1 MSHCYPHDFADQVYR
16 FLTQVPQPHALR
28 PRPDRTTLELLISSC
43 YQASL
48 MREEERPV
56 RFRLILR
63 DPEQFPPSQG
73 PPDGLNRLAF
83 TQPQAFSEDELRRIS
98 PAANFDTSLI
108 GVTID
113 GSGTPWIWG
122 IVHSGSRWLQV
133 FRGGSQKINPLP
145 ESLIIFVTGPGRIS
159 VSVGSTLIAGLRG
172 GHVVR
177 TDQELFTASWLQHLT
192 SAHRDELWVM
202 HEEARQQATTPWAE
216 ISPDFPLILGQ
227 NLLRR
232 VISLVRNHRHGGAL
246 IIVPTSRTLE
256 LKEPNPY
263 LNIKYN
269 FRIDEGR
276 QRIHP
281 QIVRLMNEFAR
292 IAGSWPLEGK
302 TVGWNEYVAST
313 DPTLSQLDETLYE
326 MTHLVAE
333 LSLIDGAVVLNHRF
347 EVLGFGAEIYSGL
360 DNVPLIQKALDLEGT
375 IREPESP
382 KGMGT
387 RHRSAYRLCMALH
400 DAVVIV
406 VSQDG
411 HVRFVRWHDHAVTCW
426 DQVATGILDF

>member
-1 MSHCYPHDFADQVYR
+1 LPIKCAGSFPASPACTPI
-16 FLTQVPQPHALR
+16 
-28 PRPDRTTLELLISSC
+28 PDGKNLELLISTC

-56 RFRLILR
+56 RFRLIFR
-63 DPEQFPPSQG
+63 DPEQFPLNQG
-73 PPDGLNRLAF
+73 PPEGLNRLAF
-83 TQPQAFSEDELRRIS
+83 SEPQNFSEDELRRIS
-98 PAANFDTSLI
+98 PASNFDTSLI
-108 GVTID
+108 GVAMD
-113 GSGTPWIWG
+113 GNGVPRIWG

-145 ESLIIFVTGPGRIS
+145 DSLIIFVTGPGRIS

-172 GHVVR
+172 GQVVR
-177 TDQELFTASWLQHLT
+177 TDQEIFAAGWLQQLT
-192 SAHRDELWVM
+192 SAHRDELWIM
-202 HEEARQQATTPWAE
+202 HEEARRQAATEWGE
-216 ISPDFPLILGQ
+216 ISPEFPLILGQ

-232 VISLVRNHRHGGAL
+232 IISLVRNHRHGGAL
-246 IIVPTSRTLE
+246 ILVPTARTQE
-256 LKEPNPY
+256 LKEQNPY
-263 LNIKYN
+263 LNIKYT
-269 FRIDEGR
+269 FLLDEGR

-292 IAGSWPLEGK
+292 IAGSWELGGEP
-302 TVGWNEYVAST
+302 VGWDEYVAST
-313 DPTLSQLDETLYE
+313 DPTLSQMDETLYE

-333 LSLIDGAVVLNHRF
+333 LSLIDGAVLLNHRF

-360 DNVPLIQKALDLEGT
+360 DSVPIIQKALNLEGT
-375 IREPESP
+375 IREPESS

-406 VSQDG
+406 ISQDG
-411 HVRFVRWHDHAVTCW
+411 HVRFVRWHDGAVTCW

>member
-1 MSHCYPHDFADQVYR
+1 MTHCYPHDFADQVHR
-16 FLTQVPQPHALR
+16 LLFEAIPPDSLR
-28 PRPDRTTLELLISSC
+28 PLPDSRILEMLISTC

-63 DPEQFPPSQG
+63 DPEEFPVGQG
-73 PPDGLNRLAF
+73 PPAGLNRLVFAEPQPF
-83 TQPQAFSEDELRRIS
+83 TEDELRRIS
-98 PAANFDTSLI
+98 PATNFDTSLI
-108 GVTID
+108 GISVED
-113 GSGTPWIWG
+113 NVAPLIWG

-172 GHVVR
+172 GQVVR
-177 TDQELFTASWLQHLT
+177 ADQELFTAGWLQHLT

-202 HEEARQQATTPWAE
+202 HEEARLQASTKWAE

-246 IIVPTSRTLE
+246 ILVPTHRTHE

-281 QIVRLMNEFAR
+281 QIVLLMNEFAR
-292 IAGSWPLEGK
+292 IAGSWQLDGK
-302 TVGWNEYVAST
+302 QVGWNEYVASV

-347 EVLGFGAEIYSGL
+347 EVLGFGAEIYSGVE
-360 DNVPLIQKALDLEGT
+360 NVPVIQKALDLEGT
-375 IREPESP
+375 VREPESS

-400 DAVVIV
+400 DVVVIV
-406 VSQDG
+406 ISQDG
-411 HVRFVRWHDHAVTCW
+411 HVRFVRWHASAVTCW

>member
-1 MSHCYPHDFADQVYR
+1 MIHCYPHDFAVQVHR
-16 FLTQVPQPHALR
+16 FLTEVIPPETLY
-28 PRPDRTTLELLISSC
+28 PLPDVGSLELLISTC

-63 DPEQFPPSQG
+63 DPEQFPSGQG
-73 PPDGLNRLAF
+73 PPDGLNRLVF
-83 TQPQAFSEDELRRIS
+83 TLPQAFTGDELRRIS
-98 PAANFDTSLI
+98 PATNFDTSLI

-113 GSGTPWIWG
+113 ALGTPSIWG

-133 FRGGSQKINPLP
+133 FRGGSQRINPLP
-145 ESLIIFVTGPGRIS
+145 DSLIIFVTGPGRIS
-159 VSVGSTLIAGLRG
+159 VSVGATLIAGLRG
-172 GHVVR
+172 GRVVR
-177 TDQELFTASWLQHLT
+177 TDQELFTAGWLQHLT

-202 HEEARQQATTPWAE
+202 HEEARQQATTKWAD

-246 IIVPTSRTLE
+246 IIVPTTRTQE

-269 FRIDEGR
+269 FRLDEGR

-292 IAGSWPLEGK
+292 IAGSWELGGEP
-302 TVGWNEYVAST
+302 VGWSEYVAST

-326 MTHLVAE
+326 MTHLLAE

-360 DNVPLIQKALDLEGT
+360 DNVPVIQKALDLEGSV
-375 IREPESP
+375 RESESP

-387 RHRSAYRLCMALH
+387 RHRSAYRLCMALK

-411 HVRFVRWHDHAVTCW
+411 HVRFVRWHNGAVTCW